1 MNVEVIWKDPQIIMI
16 RNLLFEHECD
26 SLTSTLADD
35 LRNWDSYNDAAKRTT
50 LFEKWTDVRV
60 MKK

>member
-1 MNVEVIWKDPQIIMI
+1 MNVEVIWKDPQVMLI

-26 SLTSTLADD
+26 SVTNTLSGN
-35 LRNWDSYNDAAKRTT
+35 LQNWDLYNDASKQKQFKT
-50 LFEKWTDVRV
+50 WTDVRV